1 MSDDYNHDISIVKR
15 VYTAFM
21 FTLDK
26 LKWISVISVIFPYF
40 INSWKEKKKHPKKS
54 KPLTEKCKHAKG
66 VEKNLDYMIKVVQG
80 TFCEFILFLFSVTV
94 NISSG
99 MCCLKLF

>member
-1 MSDDYNHDISIVKR
+1 MD
-15 VYTAFM
+15 
-21 FTLDK
+21 LG
-26 LKWISVISVIFPYF
+26 YF
-40 INSWKEKKKHPKKS
+40 GHFSLFHKFLEGKKKHPKTS